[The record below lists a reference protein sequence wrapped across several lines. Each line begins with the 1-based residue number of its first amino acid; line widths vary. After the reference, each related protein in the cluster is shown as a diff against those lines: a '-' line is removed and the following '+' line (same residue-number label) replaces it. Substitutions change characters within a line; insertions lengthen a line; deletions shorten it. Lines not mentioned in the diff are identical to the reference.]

1 MQFLDNLINLNEL
14 KEFILNEL
22 PHIGDILAITL
33 VFPYFAYY
41 FYMIEKRSLFEW
53 YLLLAA
59 IVSLLADIFFTITH
73 YKKIEFEKE
82 NNKKNIDNGQ
92 TK

>member
-1 MQFLDNLINLNEL
+1 MKFLDEL
-14 KEFILNEL
+14 TNEL
-22 PHIGDILAITL
+22 PHIGDILAITFI
-33 VFPYFAYY
+33 FPYFAYY

-82 NNKKNIDNGQ
+82 KSKKNIDNGQ

>member
-1 MQFLDNLINLNEL
+1 MKFLDEL
-14 KEFILNEL
+14 TNSDKEFILNEL
-22 PHIGDILAITL
+22 PHIGDILAITFI
-33 VFPYFAYY
+33 FPYFAYY

-82 NNKKNIDNGQ
+82 KSKKNIDNGQ
-92 TK
+92 T